1 MRLRLAASVVAFYL
15 LTSAATAYAECAWV
29 LWTSYEGWVEVV
41 PGGATRWAGPTWTIG
56 EVYRQK
62 AECDAVVAAR
72 LKAIPDHHPAVG
84 PGSARMG
91 DGSIGYF
98 RDGVHLSNT
107 KYTCYPDTVD
117 PRGAKGGR

>member
-1 MRLRLAASVVAFYL
+1 MRLRGASVFVALFV
-15 LTSAATAYAECAWV
+15 LTSAATAHAECAWV
-29 LWTSYEGWVEVV
+29 LWRSDEGSEEVV

-56 EVYRQK
+56 DVYRQK

-72 LKAIPDHHPAVG
+72 LKGVPDHHPAVG
-84 PGSARMG
+84 PGYARMG

-98 RDGVHLSNT
+98 RDGVYLSNT

-117 PRGAKGGR
+117 PRGPKGK